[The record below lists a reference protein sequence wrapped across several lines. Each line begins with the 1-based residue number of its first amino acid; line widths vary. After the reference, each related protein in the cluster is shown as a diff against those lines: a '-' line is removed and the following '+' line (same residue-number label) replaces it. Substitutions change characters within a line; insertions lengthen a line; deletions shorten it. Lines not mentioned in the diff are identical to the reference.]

1 MDRICLSSI
10 ELWVVCGRLLWDR
23 TSIKQWGCAWLF
35 EKGRV
40 RVQLGILALLK
51 RCRSQNERMKKQ
63 ANTHKKQTNGKKENR
78 EFIATQRCPS
88 IKEAKEDSRKS
99 LKLLVY
105 YGKHPVDSK

>member
-40 RVQLGILALLK
+40 RVQLGILALHK
-51 RCRSQNERMKKQ
+51 YCRSQNERMKKQ
-63 ANTHKKQTNGKKENR
+63 ANTYTKNKQTERKK
-78 EFIATQRCPS
+78 S
-88 IKEAKEDSRKS
+88 VSS
-99 LKLLVY
+99 LPLRGV
-105 YGKHPVDSK
+105 HQ